1 MYGLVDRLARFFAL
15 MGGIVLTVLIALTC
29 LSVLG
34 RGINTFLHS
43 AFMQGFA
50 PGLADALLAT
60 GVGPVNGDFELVEA
74 GMAFAIFAFIPLC
87 QLNGAHASVDIFTVG
102 LSRRANQIL
111 MLAIEVIFAA
121 VLVLIAWQLF
131 QGTVNMYNSGQTTFL
146 LQFPEWWSYA
156 ASMTGAVAAA
166 MVAVFTAGARVAE
179 TVSGK
184 VILPPE
190 LGADH

>member
-1 MYGLVDRLARFFAL
+1 MYGLVNRLARFFAL
-15 MGGIVLTVLIALTC
+15 MGGIVLMVLIVLTC

-43 AFMQGFA
+43 AFMKGFA
-50 PGLADALLAT
+50 PGFAEALLAT
-60 GVGPVNGDFELVEA
+60 GIGPVNGDFELVEA

-87 QLNGAHASVDIFTVG
+87 QLNGSHASVDIFTAG
-102 LSRRANQIL
+102 FSRRANRIL
-111 MLAIEVIFAA
+111 LVVIEVVFAA
-121 VLVLIAWQLF
+121 VLTLIAWQLLN
-131 QGTVNMYNSGQTTFL
+131 GTMNMYNSGQTTFL

-156 ASMTGAVAAA
+156 ASMTGATAAALVAAY
-166 MVAVFTAGARVAE
+166 VAGARIAE
-179 TVSGK
+179 AMSGK